1 MSLSPVV
8 LWLAEAIGKRKL
20 NELLDGRDKA
30 EGRILRRALADSQNQ
45 RDELAGVAEMFAEI
59 FDPRDALQATVIRLE
74 LENSGLRAEIAML
87 KAAANP

>member
-45 RDELAGVAEMFAEI
+45 RDELAGVA
-59 FDPRDALQATVIRLE
+59 
-74 LENSGLRAEIAML
+74 
-87 KAAANP
+87 